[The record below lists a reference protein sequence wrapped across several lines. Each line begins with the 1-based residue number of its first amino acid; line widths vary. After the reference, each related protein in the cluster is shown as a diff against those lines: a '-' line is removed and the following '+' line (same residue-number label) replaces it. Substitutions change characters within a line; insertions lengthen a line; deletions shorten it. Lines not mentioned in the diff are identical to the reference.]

1 MDTLRGTLATI
12 VVGIAAALVI
22 VAIAILP
29 FLNPVWLGFEQGR
42 AQAAAWTGF
51 TEADL
56 RTATDAILVDLI
68 VGPPEFDVAL
78 DGVAVLNER
87 ERGHMR
93 DVRGVFGAF
102 YGLALVAAAVL
113 VGAFLVARD
122 RAARARLWRRLSLA
136 GRVIAVATVA
146 LGIVGVLFFDTAF
159 EVFHE
164 LFFPAGS
171 FLFDPTTDRLV
182 QLFPES
188 FWVESTI
195 GVGMVTI
202 LLAAGLTWLGTRRA
216 RTLEASVAATAGA
229 GLAAPVAEGGRG

>member
-1 MDTLRGTLATI
+1 MHTLTGAIASL
-12 VVGIAAALVI
+12 VVGTAAALVI

-29 FLNPVWLGFEQGR
+29 FLNPVWVSFEQGR

-51 TEADL
+51 TDADL
-56 RTATDAILVDLI
+56 RTATDAILADL
-68 VGPPEFDVAL
+68 VLGPPDFDVEL
-78 DGVAVLNER
+78 SGVPVLNER

-93 DVRGVFGAF
+93 DVRGVFAAF
-102 YGLALVAAAVL
+102 YGLAVIGAGVLVAA
-113 VGAFLVARD
+113 FLLARG
-122 RAARARLWRRLSLA
+122 RAARARLWRRLGLA

-146 LGIVGVLFFDTAF
+146 LGIAGVMFFDTAF

-171 FLFDPTTDRLV
+171 FLFDPRTDRLV

-195 GVGMVTI
+195 GVGIVTVA
-202 LLAAGLTWLGTRRA
+202 LAVGLAWLGGRRA
-216 RTLEASVAATAGA
+216 EVLEAMVAGA
-229 GLAAPVAEGGRG
+229 GAASMPQAAAEAGR